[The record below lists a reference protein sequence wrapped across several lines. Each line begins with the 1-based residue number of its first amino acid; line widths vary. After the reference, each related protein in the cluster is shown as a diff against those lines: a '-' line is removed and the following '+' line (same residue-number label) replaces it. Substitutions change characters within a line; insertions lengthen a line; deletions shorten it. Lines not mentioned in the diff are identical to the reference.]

1 MLCFFQD
8 FLFVNICWT
17 WFNSTAWF
25 GYFWMK
31 GNSIFNI
38 NLFCKKVNS
47 VILLLCVFVK
57 FIKHFLFFRW
67 IMRRVLDGIHFDNMK
82 SSILSRLFW
91 FFPFLALWIMHV
103 INLLILT
110 LLHLLN
116 FGFFFKIVI
125 VKPLSRIFE
134 LFTIFKLKVSYL
146 VRLKRTFLDFFFL
159 FDFLTL
165 WNFLV
170 KLLVIFIKLLKSIR
184 WLYWRPSLRS
194 LNLFNLRYKSALI
207 QLLSFIINFRLF

>member
-1 MLCFFQD
+1 
-8 FLFVNICWT
+8 
-17 WFNSTAWF
+17 
-25 GYFWMK
+25 
-31 GNSIFNI
+31 
-38 NLFCKKVNS
+38 
-47 VILLLCVFVK
+47 
-57 FIKHFLFFRW
+57 
-67 IMRRVLDGIHFDNMK
+67 
-82 SSILSRLFW
+82 
-91 FFPFLALWIMHV
+91 MHV

-165 WNFLV
+165 
-170 KLLVIFIKLLKSIR
+170 
-184 WLYWRPSLRS
+184 
-194 LNLFNLRYKSALI
+194 
-207 QLLSFIINFRLF
+207 